1 MKERFL
7 TVLKWFFIVLGV
19 IFFIQILLVLGALL
33 GILAFANTTF
43 KMPENV
49 NKMKDIKPIIKYVQ
63 DYQKE
68 TGKYPKTV
76 DGIKLKKGLVY
87 QYEPSKDFNCYT
99 ITLKSQKDN
108 LTKQYQQCM
117 VKTDNSNSSSE
128 SYVEF
133 SN

>member
-7 TVLKWFFIVLGV
+7 TVLKWFFIALGV
-19 IFFIQILLVLGALL
+19 IFFIQILLVLGAFL
-33 GILAFANTTF
+33 GILAFSNTTF

-49 NKMKDIKPIIKYVQ
+49 NTMKDIKPIINYVQ
-63 DYQKE
+63 DYQKD

-76 DGIKLKKGLVY
+76 EGIKLKKDLVY
-87 QYEPSKDFNCYT
+87 KYEPSKDFNCYT
-99 ITLKSQKDN
+99 ITLKSKKDN

-117 VKTDNSNSSSE
+117 VKTNNSKSTSE

-133 SN
+133 RS

>member
-7 TVLKWFFIVLGV
+7 TVLKWFFIVLGI
-19 IFFIQILLVLGALL
+19 IFFIQLLLILGAFI
-33 GILAFANTTF
+33 GIITFANSTF
-43 KMPENV
+43 KMPENI
-49 NKMKDIKPIIKYVQ
+49 NKMKDIKPIINYVQ

-68 TGKYPKTV
+68 NGKYPETIEN
-76 DGIKLKKGLVY
+76 IKLKKDLTY
-87 QYEPSKDFNCYT
+87 KYEPSKDFNCYT
-99 ITLKSQKDN
+99 VTLKSKKKN

-117 VKTDNSNSSSE
+117 VKTDNSTSSSE

>member
-7 TVLKWFFIVLGV
+7 TVLKWFFIVLGI
-19 IFFIQILLVLGALL
+19 IFFIQLLLILGAFI
-33 GILAFANTTF
+33 GIITFANSTF
-43 KMPENV
+43 KMPENI
-49 NKMKDIKPIIKYVQ
+49 NKMKDIKPIINYVQ

-68 TGKYPKTV
+68 NGKYPETIEN
-76 DGIKLKKGLVY
+76 IKLKKDLTY
-87 QYEPSKDFNCYT
+87 KYEPSKDFNCYT
-99 ITLKSQKDN
+99 VTLKSKKEN

-117 VKTDNSNSSSE
+117 VKTDNSTSSSE